1 VQPTEVVFCAKTVT
15 FLHLSAFTG
24 KLLTANA
31 PAMKVGWVTI
41 VQNLVVLTIATSKAH
56 ALDQKTGKWLRVSAN
71 QVLQALHVSASV
83 ALQ

>member
-31 PAMKVGWVTI
+31 LAKKVGWVTT
-41 VQNLVVLTIATSKAH
+41 VQNLGVLMIATSKAH
-56 ALDQKTGKWLRVSAN
+56 ALDQKTGKLLRVSAN
-71 QVLQALHVSASV
+71 LVLQAPRVSASV
-83 ALQ
+83 ALK